1 MPSDIYLSSTRPP
14 GTHVNGFEA
23 EVVGLEERRDG
34 VRLTLLC
41 HNNILVA
48 EVPKALCAEMELEP
62 GKQVFV
68 ILKLRRIRTYE
79 T

>member
-1 MPSDIYLSSTRPP
+1 
-14 GTHVNGFEA
+14 
-23 EVVGLEERRDG
+23 VGLEERSDG
-34 VRLTLLC
+34 VRLKLLC
-41 HNNILVA
+41 HNNILFA
-48 EVPKALCAEMELEP
+48 EVSKALCSEMDPEQ